1 MLNSKNII
9 LLGATGSIGKSTLNL
24 LRKNRDKFNLIG
36 VSAHNN
42 ASLLS
47 NIVNEFDVP
56 HVVLSNSLN
65 VKDYFGKSD
74 LSVGTRALIDLA
86 QIDCDIVVSGIIG
99 ISGLYSAFAAI
110 NAGNHLAIANKET
123 LVTAGKIFVDKSIEK
138 KCNLLPVDSE
148 HSAIFQCLDDSNFH
162 NLDFIT
168 LTSSGGPFLNKN
180 IKEFKNIKPENALKH
195 PIWNMGKKIS
205 IDSATMINKAL
216 EIIEASVLF
225 NLNPEKIEVVVHPE
239 HIIHGLVHYNDGSII
254 ANMGLPDMITP
265 ISVALNWP
273 NRLNLNLKKL
283 SLSSIGKLTF
293 LEPDLKK
300 FPALK
305 FGWDSLSNPTSSP
318 IVLNG
323 SNEVAVDYFLKGKIK
338 FTDIFYI
345 IEKTLNNYVPIKPKN
360 IGDVVE
366 IDKVTRMKTL
376 DVIKGI

>member
-1 MLNSKNII
+1 MFNSKNII

-24 LRKNRDKFNLIG
+24 LRNNRDKFNLIG

-42 ASLLS
+42 VSLLS

-65 VKDYFGKSD
+65 VKDYFGKSE
-74 LSVGTRALIDLA
+74 LSVGTKALIDLA
-86 QIDCDIVVSGIIG
+86 QIECDIVVTGIIG

-110 NAGNHLAIANKET
+110 DAGNNLAIANKET

-205 IDSATMINKAL
+205 IDSSTMINKAL

-225 NLNPEKIEVVVHPE
+225 GLSAEKIEVIVHPE

-273 NRLNLNLKKL
+273 DRLNLNLKKL

-300 FPALK
+300 FPGLK
-305 FGWDSLSNPTSSP
+305 FGWDCLSNPKSSP
-318 IVLNG
+318 IVFNG
-323 SNEVAVDYFLKGKIK
+323 SNEVTVDYFLKGKIK
-338 FTDIFYI
+338 FTDIYYI
-345 IEKTLNNYVPIKPKN
+345 IEKTLNNYDPVNPKN
-360 IGDVVE
+360 IDDVVE
-366 IDKVTRMKTL
+366 IDKITRMKTL
-376 DVIKGI
+376 DVIKGM

>member
-1 MLNSKNII
+1 MFNSKNII
-9 LLGATGSIGKSTLNL
+9 LLGATGSIGKSTLSL
-24 LRKNRDKFNLIG
+24 LRNNRDKFNLIG

-56 HVVLSNSLN
+56 NVVLSNSLN
-65 VKDYFGKSD
+65 VKDYFGKSE
-74 LSVGTRALIDLA
+74 LNVGSRALIDLA
-86 QIDCDIVVSGIIG
+86 QIDCDIVISGIIG

-110 NAGNHLAIANKET
+110 DAGNDLAIANKET

-148 HSAIFQCLDDSNFH
+148 HSAIFQCLDYNNFH

-180 IKEFKNIKPENALKH
+180 IKEFENIKPENALKH

-205 IDSATMINKAL
+205 IDSSTMINKAL

-225 NLNPEKIEVVVHPE
+225 DLNADKIEVVVHPE

-300 FPALK
+300 FPGLK
-305 FGWDSLSNPTSSP
+305 FGWDSLSNPKSSP

-338 FTDIFYI
+338 FTDIYYI
-345 IEKTLNNYVPIKPKN
+345 IEKTLNNYVPVKPKN
-360 IGDVVE
+360 IDDVVE
-366 IDKVTRMKTL
+366 IDKITRMKTL
-376 DVIKGI
+376 DVIKGM

>member
-65 VKDYFGKSD
+65 VKDYFGKSE

-86 QIDCDIVVSGIIG
+86 QIDCDMVVSGIIG

-110 NAGNHLAIANKET
+110 DSGNHLAIANKET

-225 NLNPEKIEVVVHPE
+225 DLNAEKIEVVVHPE

-273 NRLNLNLKKL
+273 DRLNLNLKKL

-293 LEPDLKK
+293 LQPDLKK

-305 FGWDSLSNPTSSP
+305 FGWDSLSNPKSSP

>member
-1 MLNSKNII
+1 MFNSKNII

-24 LRKNRDKFNLIG
+24 LRNNRDKFNLIG

-42 ASLLS
+42 VSLLS

-65 VKDYFGKSD
+65 VKDYFGKSE
-74 LSVGTRALIDLA
+74 LSVGTKALIDLA
-86 QIDCDIVVSGIIG
+86 QIECDIVVTGIIG

-110 NAGNHLAIANKET
+110 DAGNNLAIANKET

-180 IKEFKNIKPENALKH
+180 INEFENIKPENALKH

-205 IDSATMINKAL
+205 IDSSTMINKAL

-225 NLNPEKIEVVVHPE
+225 DLNAEKIEVVVHPE

-273 NRLNLNLKKL
+273 DRLNLNLKKI

-300 FPALK
+300 FPGLK
-305 FGWDSLSNPTSSP
+305 FGWDCLSNPKSSP

-323 SNEVAVDYFLKGKIK
+323 SNEIAVDYFLKGKIK
-338 FTDIFYI
+338 FTDIYYI
-345 IEKTLNNYVPIKPKN
+345 IEKTLNNYDPINPKN
-360 IGDVVE
+360 IDDVVE
-366 IDKVTRMKTL
+366 IDKITRIKTL
-376 DVIKGI
+376 DVIKGM

>member
-24 LRKNRDKFNLIG
+24 LRNNRDKFNLIG

-65 VKDYFGKSD
+65 VKDYFGKSE

-86 QIDCDIVVSGIIG
+86 QIDCDMVVSGIIG

-110 NAGNHLAIANKET
+110 DAGNHLAIANKET

-205 IDSATMINKAL
+205 IDSSTMINKAL

-225 NLNPEKIEVVVHPE
+225 NLSAEKIEVVVHPE

-273 NRLNLNLKKL
+273 DRLNLNLKKL

-305 FGWDSLSNPTSSP
+305 FGWDSLSNPKSSP

-345 IEKTLNNYVPIKPKN
+345 IEKTLNNYVPVKPKN
-360 IGDVVE
+360 IDDVVE
-366 IDKVTRMKTL
+366 IDKITRMKTL

>member
-24 LRKNRDKFNLIG
+24 LRNNRDKFNLIG

-65 VKDYFGKSD
+65 VKDYFGKSE

-86 QIDCDIVVSGIIG
+86 QIDCDMVVSGIIG

-110 NAGNHLAIANKET
+110 DAGNHLAIANKET

-180 IKEFKNIKPENALKH
+180 IKEFKNIEPENALKH

-205 IDSATMINKAL
+205 IDSSTMINKAL

-225 NLNPEKIEVVVHPE
+225 DLSAEKIEVIVHPE

-273 NRLNLNLKKL
+273 DRLNLNLKKI

-300 FPALK
+300 FPGLK
-305 FGWDSLSNPTSSP
+305 FGWDSLSNPKSSP

-323 SNEVAVDYFLKGKIK
+323 SNEIAVDYFLKGKIK
-338 FTDIFYI
+338 FTDIYYI
-345 IEKTLNNYVPIKPKN
+345 IEKTLNNYDPENPNN
-360 IGDVVE
+360 IDDVVE
-366 IDKVTRMKTL
+366 IDKITRMKTL
-376 DVIKGI
+376 DIIMGM